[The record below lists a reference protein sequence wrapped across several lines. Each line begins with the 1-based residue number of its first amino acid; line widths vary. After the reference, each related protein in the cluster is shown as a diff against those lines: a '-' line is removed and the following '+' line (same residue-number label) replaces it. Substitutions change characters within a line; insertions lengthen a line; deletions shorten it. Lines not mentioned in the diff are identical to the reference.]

1 MDLNEDIKWLKA
13 KEKRRFEIYDANTEM
28 RIYKGISAAEI
39 IEEFDD
45 FDTFFEMLKEKGH
58 EKIAI
63 QKAHKHGNGQIRDGI
78 MHKYQLIG
86 EEAGKSQLVAGGG
99 KAKAAPSSTNIPAQ
113 NPAGLMG
120 SMGLGFADVM
130 RMNTEAENYR
140 NEKEKADR
148 LQRKIDK
155 LEAENKQLERDNL
168 RYELGVEAK
177 PGAVEKLL
185 NMVSQNPELIST
197 AIQALAQAKQPAT
210 AALNAPAESQ
220 VSKLKAAL
228 IQALQQ
234 DSVTDELAMMLY
246 HVIRQS
252 ANKEFM
258 AEFKSLLKNHLK
270 PVENGTA

>member
-1 MDLNEDIKWLKA
+1 MELNEDIAWLKA
-13 KEKRRFEIYDANTEM
+13 KEKRRFEIYDATTEM
-28 RIYKGISAAEI
+28 LIFKGISAAEI
-39 IEEFDD
+39 ISQYGDFEAFFDS
-45 FDTFFEMLKEKGH
+45 LKSKGH
-58 EKIAI
+58 SKIAI
-63 QKAHKHGNGQIRDGI
+63 QKAHKHGSGQIRDGI

-86 EEAGKSQLVAGGG
+86 DDSPKSQLVAGGG
-99 KAKAAPSSTNIPAQ
+99 KAQAAPSPTSVLPAQ

-140 NEKEKADR
+140 TEKEKADR
-148 LQRKIDK
+148 LQRKIEQ
-155 LEAENKQLERDNL
+155 LEAENKKLERDNL

-185 NMVSQNPELIST
+185 NMVSENPELVTT

-210 AALNAPAESQ
+210 AALNAPVDSQ

-228 IQALQQ
+228 IQALHQ

-252 ANKEFM
+252 TNDVFID
-258 AEFKSLLKNHLK
+258 EFKTLIRNHI
-270 PVENGTA
+270 EN